1 MIANAGTWTH
11 ITALGGFIVLV
22 RLVCFINQMHH
33 QSVPHRV
40 ILACWFFALGAAAVC
55 LSPLQGTEFQWRDA
69 LLVWGAAA
77 YVWLDR
83 RRPVTLPGKATA

>member
-1 MIANAGTWTH
+1 MSAGVWTH
-11 ITALGGFIVLV
+11 ITALGALLVLV

-33 QSVPHRV
+33 QRVPHRV
-40 ILACWFFALGAAAVC
+40 ILACILFAAGATAVC
-55 LSPLQGTEFQWRDA
+55 LSPLQGAEFQWRDA

-83 RRPVTLPGKATA
+83 RRPVDLPGRAVAS